1 MLTCVGFLPSA
12 STRVESQ
19 RVLFIFKFIPSVLR
33 LLEWAMQTM
42 IHIKLIQ
49 QNKCELYKNNHLGNT
64 NKRKKNPI
72 QTIQNKIVPSKKYK

>member
-19 RVLFIFKFIPSVLR
+19 LVLFIFKFIPSVLR

-42 IHIKLIQ
+42 IHIELI
-49 QNKCELYKNNHLGNT
+49 
-64 NKRKKNPI
+64 
-72 QTIQNKIVPSKKYK
+72 